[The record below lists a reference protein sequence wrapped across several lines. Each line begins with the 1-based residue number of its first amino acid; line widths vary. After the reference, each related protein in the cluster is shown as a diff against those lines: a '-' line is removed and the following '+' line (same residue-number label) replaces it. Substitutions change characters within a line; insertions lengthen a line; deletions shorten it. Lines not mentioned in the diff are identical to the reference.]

1 MYYWIFPPLLSTGS
15 GTRQTITLG
24 DKEVDFDPSFKLYL
38 NTKLSNP
45 KYTPAVF
52 GRTMIINY
60 TVTLKG
66 TYNVLVFCNT
76 TFKLNVQ

>member
-1 MYYWIFPPLLSTGS
+1 MCLYLIHVHVHVGTGN
-15 GTRQTITLG
+15 RQTILLG
-24 DKEVDFDPSFKLYL
+24 DKEIDFDPSFKLYL
-38 NTKLSNP
+38 NTKLANP

-66 TYNVLVFCNT
+66 IEIIQMYM
-76 TFKLNVQ
+76 

>member
-1 MYYWIFPPLLSTGS
+1 MYMYMYAVGS
-15 GTRQTITLG
+15 GARQTIALG

-66 TYNVLVFCNT
+66 KDT
-76 TFKLNVQ
+76 

>member
-1 MYYWIFPPLLSTGS
+1 MSKVEHVQHGNYYYVCTNCMCFVGS
-15 GTRQTITLG
+15 GARQTIVLG

-38 NTKLSNP
+38 NTKLANP

-66 TYNVLVFCNT
+66 S
-76 TFKLNVQ
+76 

>member
-1 MYYWIFPPLLSTGS
+1 MLLVFPLFLSTGS

-66 TYNVLVFCNT
+66 TYNVLVFCNA
-76 TFKLNVQ
+76 TFKLHVQ